1 MLSDGETLTLTRNDD
16 DKDLFQAAC
25 LSLGA
30 LGVIV
35 SVKLQCEPAFRLQQ
49 VTYAAK
55 LDEVRDHLRLFV
67 HNFRSFIPL

>member
-1 MLSDGETLTLTRNDD
+1 MLGDGKTITLTCNDD

-30 LGVIV
+30 LGIIV

-49 VTYAAK
+49 VQYSAP
-55 LDEVRDHLRLFV
+55 LQDVRNYSL
-67 HNFRSFIPL
+67 S